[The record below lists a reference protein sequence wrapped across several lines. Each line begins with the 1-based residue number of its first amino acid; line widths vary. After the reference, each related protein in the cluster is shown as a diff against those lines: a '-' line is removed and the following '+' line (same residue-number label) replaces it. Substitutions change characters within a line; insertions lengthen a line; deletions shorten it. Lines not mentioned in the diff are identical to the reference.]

1 MVAHLIEFAT
11 NHYILVGIFVV
22 LLALLI
28 AYQMQGGGR
37 SLSTGELTGL
47 VNKDAGVVIDIRPA
61 KDFAA
66 GHIVGALNIPHDK
79 LAARVAEL
87 EKHKAKTIILVDAM
101 GQTAGT
107 HARELVKAG
116 FTAAKLSGG
125 VSSWKA
131 DNLPL
136 NKGVAFEEIKVDGK
150 PQVRAAM
157 AQKAGRTS
165 VPQIWIGSTHVG
177 GCDDL
182 FALER
187 AGKLDALLKA

>member
-1 MVAHLIEFAT
+1 MLDHLIAFAT
-11 NHYILVGIFVV
+11 THYLLAGIFVV

-28 AYQMQGGGR
+28 AHEMKGGGR

-47 VNKDAGVVIDIRPA
+47 VNKDAGVVIDIRAA

-79 LAARVAEL
+79 LTTRIGEL

-107 HARELVKAG
+107 HARELMKSG

-125 VSSWKA
+125 ISSWKG

-136 NKGVAFEEIKVDGK
+136 VK
-150 PQVRAAM
+150 
-157 AQKAGRTS
+157 
-165 VPQIWIGSTHVG
+165 
-177 GCDDL
+177 
-182 FALER
+182 
-187 AGKLDALLKA
+187 

>member
-79 LAARVAEL
+79 LTARVGEL
-87 EKHKAKTIILVDAM
+87 EKH
-101 GQTAGT
+101 
-107 HARELVKAG
+107 
-116 FTAAKLSGG
+116 
-125 VSSWKA
+125 
-131 DNLPL
+131 
-136 NKGVAFEEIKVDGK
+136 
-150 PQVRAAM
+150 
-157 AQKAGRTS
+157 
-165 VPQIWIGSTHVG
+165 
-177 GCDDL
+177 
-182 FALER
+182 
-187 AGKLDALLKA
+187 